1 MLPGLMI
8 FVPNPDRMRQ
18 SQPDGFGK
26 GSIGFDVEWDLMSF
40 EAKNVLEVLNGHFS
54 GVFELISEQSEGF
67 LLASSVRLASSGG
80 TNVFLF
86 LRLPRSPDEE
96 RLTAGNGEGSA
107 VANNP
112 VRIWEDQWMH
122 HRPAVISR
130 MAARLGRCTRIHGRE
145 TVVQRVDSNTGLQF
159 LEANHLLV
167 PLKGKYRFGLYYQEE
182 LRSLAVFSGA
192 RQMKSQ
198 GANHRSFDLLR
209 FCHAGMQLVS
219 GGLGKLL
226 SAFAAAFQ
234 PDDIM
239 TYLDMEWPGG
249 EAFLKNGFTP
259 AGTLPP
265 QIFWINPDDG
275 IRYYPGRLPAALQ
288 GAGPEGLHELG

>member
-96 RLTAGNGEGSA
+96 RLTAETGEESV
-107 VANNP
+107 VATTP
-112 VRIWEDQWMH
+112 GGYWEVHWMNIG
-122 HRPAVISR
+122 RAVIPPWE
-130 MAARLGRCTRIHGRE
+130 TR
-145 TVVQRVDSNTGLQF
+145 
-159 LEANHLLV
+159 
-167 PLKGKYRFGLYYQEE
+167 
-182 LRSLAVFSGA
+182 
-192 RQMKSQ
+192 
-198 GANHRSFDLLR
+198 
-209 FCHAGMQLVS
+209 
-219 GGLGKLL
+219 
-226 SAFAAAFQ
+226 
-234 PDDIM
+234 
-239 TYLDMEWPGG
+239 
-249 EAFLKNGFTP
+249 
-259 AGTLPP
+259 
-265 QIFWINPDDG
+265 
-275 IRYYPGRLPAALQ
+275 
-288 GAGPEGLHELG
+288 